1 MRLQMVVWLTMD
13 GWLLF
18 VHLVLSAQCY
28 RASTVIRASTVY
40 IIVPSSLVD
49 MKSAPRPHTG
59 SH

>member
-1 MRLQMVVWLTMD
+1 MVVWLTMD